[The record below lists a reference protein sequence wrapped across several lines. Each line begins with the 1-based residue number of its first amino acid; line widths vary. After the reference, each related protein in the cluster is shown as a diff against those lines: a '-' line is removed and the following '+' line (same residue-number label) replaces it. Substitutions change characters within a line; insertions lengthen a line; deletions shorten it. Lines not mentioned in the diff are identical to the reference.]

1 LIPLSRILSSL
12 RRRGGCAI
20 KKMLRSLRS
29 GADGVVGNFEQSERY
44 ADDSHVRSVTGGCA
58 LSRLRFVPF
67 FDRRGPPRLGKAG
80 SKTPRD
86 STFFKLIRSP
96 RSWRYGYD
104 LSRETELKAGT
115 LYPIL
120 MRLTEY
126 ELLEAQW
133 MTTEE
138 GTPPRHMYR
147 LTPKGVQVAREKLAE
162 THAGAHV
169 RRVVP
174 SGGKA

>member
-1 LIPLSRILSSL
+1 MEI
-12 RRRGGCAI
+12 
-20 KKMLRSLRS
+20 
-29 GADGVVGNFEQSERY
+29 
-44 ADDSHVRSVTGGCA
+44 
-58 LSRLRFVPF
+58 
-67 FDRRGPPRLGKAG
+67 
-80 SKTPRD
+80 
-86 STFFKLIRSP
+86 P
-96 RSWRYGYD
+96 RSWRSGYD

-162 THAGAHV
+162 TETRAPI
-169 RRVVP
+169 RRGLP
-174 SGGKA
+174 SRGKA

>member
-1 LIPLSRILSSL
+1 MSSQTLQVLERFMEIP
-12 RRRGGCAI
+12 
-20 KKMLRSLRS
+20 K
-29 GADGVVGNFEQSERY
+29 N
-44 ADDSHVRSVTGGCA
+44 
-58 LSRLRFVPF
+58 
-67 FDRRGPPRLGKAG
+67 
-80 SKTPRD
+80 
-86 STFFKLIRSP
+86 
-96 RSWRYGYD
+96 WRYGYD

-162 THAGAHV
+162 TQTRAPIRHA
-169 RRVVP
+169 VP
-174 SGGKA
+174 SREKA